1 MKKTIVIAVISGA
14 VFFAACQNKNNNS
27 TTTEKQAETELTAT
41 QHTFTDVAPKT
52 AEMMQGLFG
61 HYTHLKN
68 AMVNADAKEA
78 KAGATAFLEVIT
90 SFDTTALTADQ
101 YKVYA
106 SYMGAIKN
114 DAQHIA
120 ESDDIAHQREH
131 LVTLSDNMY
140 EVVKAFG
147 AGKNVYYSYCP
158 MANNDKGAYWL
169 SESEKIRNPYFGSQ
183 MMECGE
189 VTDVVK

>member
-1 MKKTIVIAVISGA
+1 MKKTFVIALVSGV
-14 VFFAACQNKNNNS
+14 VFFAACQNKSN
-27 TTTEKQAETELTAT
+27 TTTTAEGQPAAESTAT
-41 QHTFTDVAPKT
+41 PHTFTDIAPKT

-90 SFDTTALTADQ
+90 SFDTTALTAEQ

-106 SYMGAIKN
+106 AYMGAIKN

-131 LVTLSDNMY
+131 LATLSDNMY

-147 AGKNVYYSYCP
+147 AGKNVYYSFCP
-158 MANNDKGAYWL
+158 MANHNKGAYWL